1 MRGTLPV
8 VLKVLQR
15 LRPHRGL
22 FALAILQV
30 LLIGVLELAKPW
42 PLKLVVDNLIAETA
56 EGVELESRQPLPSP
70 QERAP
75 A

>member
-22 FALAILQV
+22 FALAIVQV
-30 LLIGVLELAKPW
+30 LLPGAAVRLFAR
-42 PLKLVVDNLIAETA
+42 LKY
-56 EGVELESRQPLPSP
+56 
-70 QERAP
+70 
-75 A
+75 